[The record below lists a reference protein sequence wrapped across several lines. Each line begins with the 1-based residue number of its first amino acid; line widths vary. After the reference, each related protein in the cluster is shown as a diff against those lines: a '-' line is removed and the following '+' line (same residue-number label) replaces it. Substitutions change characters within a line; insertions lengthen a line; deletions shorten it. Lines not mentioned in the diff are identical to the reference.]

1 MYGHQFS
8 PEALLKWTLSHS
20 SPIGTNGKRTMFLF
34 WERDSK
40 VWDEPQVILR
50 QSPFMPVSTMMSPKN
65 PLVYNLIHPHR
76 RRKVILVGLP
86 SMIAYIVHG
95 CSLCLGDGENVNH
108 LLLSCAFAKGVW
120 LVVLSQLGVF

>member
-1 MYGHQFS
+1 MGALSVWPLVFS
-8 PEALLKWTLSHS
+8 SSLTKVDLIAFFSKWTLWQEGYV
-20 SPIGTNGKRTMFLF
+20 PFLG
-34 WERDSK
+34 EDSK
-40 VWDEPQVILR
+40 VWDEPQLILR
-50 QSPFMPVSTMMSPKN
+50 RSPFMLVSTMMSPKN
-65 PLVYNLIHPHR
+65 PLAPR

-108 LLLSCAFAKGVW
+108 LLPSCAFARGVW